1 MAEQY
6 AFRVHIEEV
15 ENGQYVAT
23 SDELPGLVA
32 QGRTIEE
39 TVEIAH
45 DVARRLLESYREHGD
60 PLPKGLKP
68 MSSGVDLD
76 IAVTA

>member
-1 MAEQY
+1 MASHY
-6 AFRVHIEEV
+6 SFRVHIEEV
-15 ENGQYVAT
+15 ENGQFLAT

-39 TVEIAH
+39 ATEIAH
-45 DVARRLLESYREHGD
+45 DVAKRLLDSYHEHGD
-60 PLPKGLKP
+60 PLPKGLRQFG
-68 MSSGVDLD
+68 SIVDLD